1 MDYAEGQDEIAQF
14 VNAPSV
20 LKMLNDGITFF
31 FTIAIVAALLGY
43 GGSAG
48 STAGSAGSTAG
59 IAQTLFGVM

>member
-1 MDYAEGQDEIAQF
+1 
-14 VNAPSV
+14 
-20 LKMLNDGITFF
+20 MLNDGITFF